1 MLLGIDPGVRK
12 LWYALI
18 ENDLTIIESGILLQN
33 KKWVTREDQ
42 FMRMEKIFDFFVK
55 LLDTYD
61 ITSVAMEKLYF
72 TDRNQSNAEFVY
84 GIRWALW
91 MLFSQ
96 QDIPLYEYTPNELK
110 KWVTGNGRASKLL
123 VQKTIQKI
131 YYLEEM
137 PQYDDAAD
145 ALGLAWILTKIER
158 WKH

>member
-1 MLLGIDPGVRK
+1 
-12 LWYALI
+12 
-18 ENDLTIIESGILLQN
+18 
-33 KKWVTREDQ
+33 
-42 FMRMEKIFDFFVK
+42 
-55 LLDTYD
+55 
-61 ITSVAMEKLYF
+61 
-72 TDRNQSNAEFVY
+72 
-84 GIRWALW
+84 

-158 WKH
+158 